1 MHFIDPLP
9 IYSNPEVLIEK
20 DFAKHGNVLLSL
32 ARFPPIIHDDILP
45 ICKNHRS
52 TECQTC
58 FSNNFLLEFLLSPSA
73 ILLFFNL
80 RDRIFDSLE
89 SFVGILKACKI
100 EEILCNHPFVSRRA
114 RRDATNPNA
123 K

>member
-1 MHFIDPLP
+1 MHFIHPFP

-32 ARFPPIIHDDILP
+32 ARFPPIIHDDILL

-100 EEILCNHPFVSRRA
+100 EEILCNHLFVSRRA